1 MIGHHVSHFPI
12 FLDADLD
19 CILHINPRIDNRGLA
34 MVFNPTG
41 STLSWNLTL
50 PLYYTGISNKAQ
62 VFQEGISP
70 PTVFSLDRDYTIS
83 IPVTM
88 APTSITWFLIWSGD

>member
-1 MIGHHVSHFPI
+1 
-12 FLDADLD
+12 
-19 CILHINPRIDNRGLA
+19 

-50 PLYYTGISNKAQ
+50 PLYYTGISNKAL
-62 VFQEGISP
+62 VVREGIP
-70 PTVFSLDRDYTIS
+70 PSAMYSLARDYTIT

-88 APTSITWFLIWSGD
+88 GPTSITWFLILSGD